1 MTVASSIA
9 YLDGFSGYLPIE
21 FGRPTI
27 LLVYADTDP
36 VILTPLMEGEIAY
49 AMTWFS
55 DVETLQ
61 DSGPNRWEPVL
72 S

>member
-49 AMTWFS
+49 AMT
-55 DVETLQ
+55 
-61 DSGPNRWEPVL
+61 
-72 S
+72 

>member
-36 VILTPLMEGEIAY
+36 VILTPLVEGEIAY

-55 DVETLQ
+55 DVET
-61 DSGPNRWEPVL
+61 
-72 S
+72 

>member
-1 MTVASSIA
+1 MAVASSIA
-9 YLDGFSGYLPIE
+9 YLVEFWGYPPIK

-27 LLVYADTDP
+27 LLVYTDTDP

-55 DVETLQ
+55 DLET
-61 DSGPNRWEPVL
+61 
-72 S
+72 